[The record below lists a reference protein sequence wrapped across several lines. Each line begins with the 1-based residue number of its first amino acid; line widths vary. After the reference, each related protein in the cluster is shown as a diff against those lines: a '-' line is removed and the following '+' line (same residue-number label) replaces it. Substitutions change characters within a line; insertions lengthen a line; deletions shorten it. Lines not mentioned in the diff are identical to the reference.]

1 MGQAIFHNASKYKT
15 TWSFKC
21 RNKNVKFTLEMVQE
35 IKEQIKAFC
44 NLRFT
49 EDELNYLKSIS
60 WLDESYVDYLHNFAP
75 NFKHI
80 FIGMDSECGELIVR
94 ELPTTYDESEFWW
107 IRCDLTYDDY
117 VYDDDE
123 EDEEN
128 ED

>member
-1 MGQAIFHNASKYKT
+1 MKFEPIIKSLLETDLYKFSMGQAIFHNASKYKT

-21 RNKNVKFTLEMVQE
+21 RNKDVKFTLEMVQE

-75 NFKHI
+75 NSGLRITLMSYLK
-80 FIGMDSECGELIVR
+80 SLR
-94 ELPTTYDESEFWW
+94 EEQTKSL
-107 IRCDLTYDDY
+107 RVL
-117 VYDDDE
+117 
-123 EDEEN
+123 
-128 ED
+128 